1 MSIITLTTD
10 MGTRDH
16 YVAAVKGRIL
26 GLFPG
31 ATIVDVTHEVKPFDN
46 AHAAFVVRNAW
57 PHFPEGTVHV
67 IGVNPEA
74 DEVIPHV
81 AVRQGGH
88 WFIGA
93 DNGLFSLILGGRPEA
108 VFSLH
113 PTDDPDAMTFPT
125 KGVFAR
131 AACHLAQGRPV
142 AEIGSA
148 QDGIRQMIGFAP
160 AADPESIRGAVI
172 HIDVYGNAVT
182 NIHRD
187 LFVRVV
193 KDRAFRIAFG
203 RSQNDITTLH
213 RTYGEVPQGERV
225 AFFGASGLLEIAVNK
240 GAEGSGGG
248 AARLFG
254 LHVQDP
260 VRIELQDVL
269 TQRAFAS

>member
-26 GLFPG
+26 GLLPG
-31 ATIVDVTHEVKPFDN
+31 SSIVDVTHEVKPFDN
-46 AHAAFVVRNAW
+46 AHTAFVVRNAW
-57 PHFPEGTVHV
+57 PNFPEGTVHV

-74 DEVIPHV
+74 DAHTPHL
-81 AVRQGGH
+81 AVKHAGH

-93 DNGLFSLILGGRPEA
+93 DNGIFSLIFEGRPEA
-108 VFSLH
+108 VFTLN
-113 PTDDPDAMTFPT
+113 PTDDQDAMTFPT
-125 KGVFAR
+125 KCIFAP
-131 AACHLAQGRPV
+131 AACHLARGGAV
-142 AEIGSA
+142 EEIASPA
-148 QDGIRQMIGFAP
+148 SGIRQMSGFTP
-160 AADPESIRGAVI
+160 ATDQESIRGAVI
-172 HIDVYGNAVT
+172 HIDIYGNAVT

-193 KDRAFRIAFG
+193 KDRSFRIAFG
-203 RSQNDITTLH
+203 RSQNDITTIH
-213 RTYGEVPQGERV
+213 RTYSEVPQGERV

-260 VRIELQDVL
+260 VRIEMQDIL
-269 TQRAFAS
+269 PQRAYAS